1 MAGLVPALRDLV
13 LAQAGRPGWTLGISG
28 AQGSGKST
36 LAAGL
41 ASALEA
47 AGRRC
52 AILSL
57 DDLYLGP
64 AARADLARRVH
75 PLFAVRGPP
84 GTHDPALGLTVL
96 DALSRPGPVR
106 LPRFDKG
113 RDAPVPAAD
122 QPVFRGPAD
131 IVILEGWCLGARPDP
146 AAAASPPVNALE
158 RNQDPDGAWR
168 RAVEAALAGPYAD
181 LFAAPD
187 LTVFLRAPDFPTV
200 RRWRG
205 EQEAELARAIAAGR
219 PGRAMDEAELDDFL
233 ARYERITRRLIADP
247 PGDILVE
254 LAPDRTPGPIQRR

>member
-1 MAGLVPALRDLV
+1 MSTLAEALAGEV
-13 LAQAGRPGWTLGISG
+13 LARADRPGWTLGISG

-36 LAAGL
+36 LAL
-41 ASALEA
+41 ALAALLES

-64 AARADLARRVH
+64 QARAGLARRVH

-84 GTHDPALGLTVL
+84 GTHDPALGLSVL
-96 DALSRPGPVR
+96 EALSRPGPVR
-106 LPRFDKG
+106 LPRFDKAH
-113 RDAPVPAAD
+113 DAPVPAGD
-122 QPVFRGPAD
+122 LPVFAGPAD
-131 IVILEGWCLGARPDP
+131 VVIFEGWCLGARPDP
-146 AAAASPPVNALE
+146 GAATARPINALE
-158 RNQDPDGAWR
+158 RDQDPDGAWR

-187 LTVFLRAPDFPTV
+187 LTVFLRAPDFATV

-205 EQEAELARAIAAGR
+205 EQEADLARAIAAGR

-247 PGDILVE
+247 PGDFVVD
-254 LAPDRTPGPIQRR
+254 LAPDRTPGPLQRR

>member
-1 MAGLVPALRDLV
+1 MAGLVEALADLV
-13 LAQAGRPGWTLGISG
+13 LARADRPGWVLGLSG

-84 GTHDPALGLTVL
+84 GTHDPALGLAVL

-113 RDAPVPAAD
+113 RDAPVPATD

-131 IVILEGWCLGARPDP
+131 IVILEGWCVGAQPDP

-168 RAVEAALAGPYAD
+168 GAVETALAGPYAD

-219 PGRAMDEAELDDFL
+219 PGRAMDEVELDAFL

-254 LAPDRTPGPIQRR
+254 LAPDRTPGPLQRR